1 MKGEVPTSAELWP
14 WLTKALE
21 TWDEQARGRVL
32 MPTPLE
38 VEPWECLDKKGEWG
52 FARILEKMVE
62 SLGSS
67 IPAGLDISVDESKGP
82 VHIDP
87 RAIVEPN
94 CHFIGPCYI
103 APEATIRHGAYVREH
118 SWICWQA
125 LLGHCSEI
133 KHSILL
139 PKAKAPHFNYVG
151 DSVVGSDAN
160 LGAGVILSNLRNDGK
175 QVILKVGKS
184 KIPSGLRKFGALV
197 GDGVQIGC
205 NSVTNPGT
213 ILGTNCMV
221 YPTTSLSGVHAPDT
235 VLR

>member
-1 MKGEVPTSAELWP
+1 MEMFGQE
-14 WLTKALE
+14 
-21 TWDEQARGRVL
+21 GR
-32 MPTPLE
+32 M
-38 VEPWECLDKKGEWG
+38 G
-52 FARILEKMVE
+52 FARILEKMVV

-67 IPAGLDISVDESKGP
+67 IPEGLDISVDESKGP

-118 SWICWQA
+118 SWISWQA

-160 LGAGVILSNLRNDGK
+160 LGAGVILSNLRNDGN
-175 QVILKVGKS
+175 QVILRVGKS
-184 KIPSGLRKFGALV
+184 IIPSGLRKFGALV

-221 YPTTSLSGVHAPDT
+221 YPTTSLSGVHTSDT